1 MPTVPLYNTAQVE
14 DRALPGARVESV
26 GTPELF
32 GSQGDTALKMGAGMM
47 AAGTGLD
54 AIALDMQ
61 RKDNLQKVQ
70 AATTDYGERVLNW
83 RMEAEKNRTG
93 AAAAGVVGDFSDFH
107 KQTIEEI
114 SKGLGND
121 QQRQAFLLMANKA
134 GLAQRHDVGTFE
146 VAQTRKANASAD
158 VAAADNFINQG
169 AAAITSEAALEAKSS
184 LINSTRAYLATQNVT
199 KEVEQA
205 VIAERLTK
213 FHAQR
218 IQQLART
225 DPDSA
230 AVYFKNNE
238 GEIAGSQRAE
248 IGAFADKA
256 TAASLGGRMAQDVW
270 TTMGP
275 KNDGDV
281 SRVDQMAAKLRE
293 DLKDKP
299 QALQVAL
306 TTLHSMDAER
316 DKGVKAADDGAKA
329 RVNLMLLKGT
339 PMAEVMRTPEFA
351 ALKDPR
357 SVVLHEEQIG
367 AARESRAAARESR
380 AYTAEARADHQRYV
394 NGLDA
399 TMKLSNPDA
408 LVAMSRDEVINLL
421 PTLGRENTMSLLN
434 KWDSYTKN
442 GTLLSEAK
450 IDNNQFNT
458 FATSAGFKPLDTKQS
473 PEDKERVSNLRD
485 NIERMIGQEQMAKKR
500 PLTRDE
506 KDTIM
511 QREIDKTVML
521 HNTIFRDTKTPQIAV
536 QPEDYGRAY
545 VNVGDKQVYLKE
557 IPAAFRLEATTEL
570 RKRNRPVSESEIAR
584 LWVRSKDASGKV
596 DQVPQ

>member
-1 MPTVPLYNTAQVE
+1 MPTVPAYSTAQVE
-14 DRALPGARVESV
+14 DRALPGVRTDSV
-26 GTPELF
+26 ATPDLL
-32 GSQGDTALKMGAGMM
+32 GSQGDTMLKLGAGEM

-54 AIALDMQ
+54 AIAVHMQ
-61 RKDNLQKVQ
+61 ARDNLQKVQ
-70 AATTDYGERVLNW
+70 AATTDYGQRVLDW
-83 RMEAEKNRTG
+83 RMDMEKNRTG
-93 AAAAGVVGDFSDFH
+93 AAAAGAVSDFSDFH
-107 KQTIEEI
+107 KKTIEEV

-121 QQRQAFLLMANKA
+121 AQRQAFGVMANKA

-158 VAAADNFINQG
+158 AAAADNWINQG
-169 AAAITSEAALEAKSS
+169 AAAITSEAALEAKTN
-184 LINSTRAYLATQNVT
+184 LVNSTRAYLATQNVE
-199 KEVEQA
+199 KEVEDA
-205 VIAERLTK
+205 VVSARLTK

-256 TAASLGGRMAQDVW
+256 TAASMGGRMAADVW
-270 TTMGP
+270 ATMGP
-275 KNDGDV
+275 KGDTDV
-281 SRVDQMAAKLRE
+281 SRVDQMAAKIRE

-299 QALQVAL
+299 EAMHVAL

-316 DKGVKAADDGAKA
+316 DKGIKAADDSSKAK
-329 RVNLMLLKGT
+329 VNTMLLNNM
-339 PMAEVMRTPEFA
+339 PLAQVMRTPEFA

-357 SVVLHEEQIG
+357 SVVLHEESIG

-380 AYTAEARADHQRYV
+380 AYTAEQRADHTRYV
-394 NGLDA
+394 NGLDK
-399 TMKLSNPDA
+399 TMQLSNPDA
-408 LVAMSRDEVINLL
+408 LVAMSRDQVINLL
-421 PTLGRENTMSLLN
+421 PTLGRENTIGLLN
-434 KWDSYTKN
+434 KWDAYTKN

-473 PEDKERVSNLRD
+473 PEDKERISNLRD
-485 NIERMIGQEQMAKKR
+485 NIERMVGQEQMAKKR

-511 QREIDKTVML
+511 QREIDKSVML
-521 HNTIFRDTKTPQIAV
+521 HNTVFRDVKTPQIAV
-536 QPEDYGRAY
+536 QPEDFARAY
-545 VNVGDKQVYLKE
+545 VNVGDKQVYLKDV
-557 IPAAFRLEATTEL
+557 PAAFRVEATTEL
-570 RKRNRPVSESEIAR
+570 RKRNKPVSEQEIAR
-584 LWVRSKDASGKV
+584 LWLRSKEASGKA